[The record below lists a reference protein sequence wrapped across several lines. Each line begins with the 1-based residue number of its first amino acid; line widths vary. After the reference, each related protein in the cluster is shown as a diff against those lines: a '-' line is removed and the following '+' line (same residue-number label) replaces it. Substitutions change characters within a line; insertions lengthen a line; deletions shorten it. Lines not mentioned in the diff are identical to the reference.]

1 MFRYFSFR
9 GPQQRRRN
17 ESDIE
22 NDTIILFAISN
33 RVFFASFGCCL
44 RKVMLSALVL
54 CCCRERE
61 TKQEEF
67 PRRPFV
73 SKQKC
78 FGKHPQRV
86 TADKLRQ

>member
-22 NDTIILFAISN
+22 NDTI
-33 RVFFASFGCCL
+33 FASFGCCL